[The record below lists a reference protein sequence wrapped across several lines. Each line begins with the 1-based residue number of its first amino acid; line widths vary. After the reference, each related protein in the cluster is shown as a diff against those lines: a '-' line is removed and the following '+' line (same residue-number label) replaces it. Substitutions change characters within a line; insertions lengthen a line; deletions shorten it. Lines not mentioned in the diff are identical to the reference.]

1 MILKRKIFLTIKII
15 ITDLYEIRY
24 MITYDIQFPKRKKQ
38 NYSVYYV
45 ALINQSDRK
54 KKYVRSIKPTG
65 NLIKLLMSYRHCFS
79 S

>member
-54 KKYVRSIKPTG
+54 KKIRQVYKTNRELDQTFDVI
-65 NLIKLLMSYRHCFS
+65 
-79 S
+79 